1 MVKENYFLVLTDFPQ
16 MQKMSS
22 ESKFELWHVLP
33 RSGSNVAM
41 LTYWLLSGPYW
52 LLSFLDLSALHE
64 IGGRVV

>member
-1 MVKENYFLVLTDFPQ
+1 MVKENYFLILTDFRQ

-33 RSGSNVAM
+33 QSGSNVAM
-41 LTYWLLSGPYW
+41 LTCPYW
-52 LLSFLDLSALHE
+52 SLSFLDLSVLHE